1 MATALTSSFCR
12 YAPAMSFRGAYWQ
25 VRAAS
30 SRLLKT
36 GFGRLARLSRRTGPR
51 LSLPDACTH
60 AGSHVLRGGPPS
72 PTFESRT
79 SPLRRS
85 PRRLRDTAIPQDRR
99 DTVTRSLCPQG
110 GRPGFNA
117 SHAVLEQRRPQRSR
131 PGTPASSPSQ
141 ASVNV
146 AASQSFRTDNTLF
159 FCNEKQTDGPGARPR
174 EGRL

>member
-1 MATALTSSFCR
+1 MVTALTSSFCR

-36 GFGRLARLSRRTGPR
+36 GFGRLARLSRRTGPH

-60 AGSHVLRGGPPS
+60 TGSHVLCGRPPS

-85 PRRLRDTAIPQDRR
+85 PRWLRDTVIPQDRR
-99 DTVTRSLCPQG
+99 DTVTHSLCHQG
-110 GRPGFNA
+110 GRSGFNA
-117 SHAVLEQRRPQRSR
+117 SHAVLKQRRPQRSR
-131 PGTPASSPSQ
+131 PSTPASSPSQ

-146 AASQSFRTDNTLF
+146 AASQSFCTDNTLF